1 MITNGEIHSGTMKTR
16 WFIRFVVIVMA
27 CTAVP
32 TLRFKAGLLCA
43 QTQKTAD
50 SVALYGVVNDADGR
64 KIMGATVQLKAKT
77 GVTETTTTDGTGAF
91 RFLVPIGGTY
101 TLYAKSEGI
110 GEGASGPLEFTN
122 QTEKQVVLILKSN
135 PSGPQTSADQP
146 AFFDE
151 PQFTVSGVT
160 DTTNLGGHGSN
171 ATSRTKAELTTEIT
185 KLSES
190 RVIRD
195 SPGSGLDISAQ
206 RALRE
211 KADAKP
217 ENFASNHE
225 AGKALAAAGNDT
237 AALSYLER
245 AARLKPDDFDNSRAL
260 ASAYDRAGNLRR
272 AREVAQALSKKQEHE
287 SSENQADVLRLLG
300 SIEEKSGN
308 PLEAV
313 RHFQQAAELHPS
325 EMNLFDWGAELL
337 LHNAPEPAGDVFAR
351 GHQLFPQSARMLIGM
366 GISSYARG
374 SYDQAVERL
383 GEASDLTP
391 DDTTPYLF
399 LGRLRNVD
407 TGRSTV
413 YLAKLQRFAERHPE
427 NAWANYYYALALLKQ
442 RSGPD
447 DTKNLPLIESLL
459 KNAVRLDPKLALAY
473 LQLGAVYGESSDSA
487 KAISAYQQATAADP
501 ALEEAH
507 YRLAQIYKRVGD
519 QTNAQRELQL
529 YNELSKQASAKE
541 EKQRREIQQF
551 VYSVQGR
558 SSAAPPQ

>member
-16 WFIRFVVIVMA
+16 WSIPFAVVVMA
-27 CTAVP
+27 CIAVL
-32 TLRFKAGLLCA
+32 TLRSNAGLLFTQA
-43 QTQKTAD
+43 QRATD
-50 SVALYGVVNDADGR
+50 SVTLYGVVNDADGR

-91 RFLVPIGGTY
+91 RFLVALGGTY

-110 GEGASGPLEFTN
+110 GEGTLGPLEFTN
-122 QTEKQVVLILKSN
+122 QTEKQVVLILKSEA
-135 PSGPQTSADQP
+135 SGPQISAEQP

-185 KLSES
+185 KLSQS
-190 RVIRD
+190 SVIRE
-195 SPGSGLDISAQ
+195 STGNGLDISAQ

-211 KADAKP
+211 EADASP
-217 ENFASNHE
+217 DDFASNHE

-245 AARLKPDDFDNSRAL
+245 AARLKPDDFDNGRAL
-260 ASAYDRAGNLRR
+260 AIAYDRQGNLKR

-287 SSENQADVLRLLG
+287 SSENKADVLHLLG
-300 SIEEKSGN
+300 NIEEKSGN

-313 RHFQQAAELHPS
+313 RHFQHAAELHPS

-351 GHQLFPQSARMLIGM
+351 GHQLFPQSARMLIGL

-391 DDTTPYLF
+391 DDPTAYLF
-399 LGRLRNVD
+399 LGRLRSVD

-413 YLAKLQRFAERHPE
+413 YLAKLQRFAERHPK

-442 RSGPD
+442 RSALTTPR
-447 DTKNLPLIESLL
+447 ICHSL
-459 KNAVRLDPKLALAY
+459 NPR
-473 LQLGAVYGESSDSA
+473 
-487 KAISAYQQATAADP
+487 
-501 ALEEAH
+501 
-507 YRLAQIYKRVGD
+507 
-519 QTNAQRELQL
+519 
-529 YNELSKQASAKE
+529 
-541 EKQRREIQQF
+541 
-551 VYSVQGR
+551 
-558 SSAAPPQ
+558 